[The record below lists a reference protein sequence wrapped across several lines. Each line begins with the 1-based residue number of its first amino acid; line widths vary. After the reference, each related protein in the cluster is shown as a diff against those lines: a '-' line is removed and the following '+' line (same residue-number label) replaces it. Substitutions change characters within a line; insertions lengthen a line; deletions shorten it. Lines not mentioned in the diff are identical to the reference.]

1 MAKHELPALPYAHD
15 ALEPYIDAQTME
27 IHHGRHHATYV
38 NNLNAALEGHTA
50 LAEKSIED
58 LLRNIDQVPESIRT
72 AVRNNGGGHANHSLF
87 WQIMSPNGGG
97 EPSGELANAI
107 NQAFGSFDRF
117 KEEFT
122 KAATTRFGSGWA
134 WLVVKKDGSLA
145 VTSTPNQDS
154 PLMDGDT
161 PILGLDVWEHAYYL
175 KYQNKRPEY
184 IKAFWNVVNWD
195 EVAKRYQAARG

>member
-1 MAKHELPALPYAHD
+1 MAKHELPALPYAYD
-15 ALEPYIDAQTME
+15 ALEPHIDAQTME

-154 PLMDGDT
+154 PLMEGDT